1 MNAWRNHMYDG
12 ICLIFCNLFLPH
24 SRAAPIGLF
33 SNYLGKNQMIFLL
46 FCEHRYIICFKIVWV
61 QYFGISSVRKLSC
74 VKFLDFQILD
84 WLSHS
89 PTDIESYIRPG
100 CIVLTIY
107 LRLPESTW
115 EEVSFFL
122 LKTQKYV
129 ITVLFPGNTTYIPC
143 FDCFIQL
150 CCDLGSSLSRLLDVS
165 NDTFWRTGWVYI
177 RVQHQIA
184 FIYNGLFP
192 PPPFFPL
199 DFFFCP
205 LILSH

>member
-1 MNAWRNHMYDG
+1 M
-12 ICLIFCNLFLPH
+12 
-24 SRAAPIGLF
+24 
-33 SNYLGKNQMIFLL
+33 
-46 FCEHRYIICFKIVWV
+46 

-199 DFFFCP
+199 DFFFFFFYFITLMP
-205 LILSH
+205 SNVDTSQHFWMEDGEFLPSFSVLQVRLL